1 MMPNRREATR
11 RYSAMI
17 KQTAQF
23 GIGHNAGPRLD
34 ELDEVGAAAI
44 VNDIPFEHRSFGP
57 AQLEQLFGC
66 KKTTVFLKIIPELDE
81 LGGVYYEGN
90 RVKATGAAVL
100 ALKARRLAE
109 PRQSRP
115 IPKNHH
121 EKKRRHR
128 ATEGAEGAVTVSNDP
143 RPDPSRAT
151 KEQRRANTEP
161 RQKLQRTRPAQRQQ

>member
-1 MMPNRREATR
+1 MTKFQEVAEAL
-11 RYSAMI
+11 
-17 KQTAQF
+17 K
-23 GIGHNAGPRLD
+23 ND
-34 ELDEVGAAAI
+34 AAAI
-44 VNDIPFEHRSFGP
+44 VNDVPFEHRSFGP

-115 IPKNHH
+115 MPKNHH
-121 EKKRRHR
+121 EKKRRR
-128 ATEGAEGAVTVSNDP
+128 RETEGAVIVSTNDP
-143 RPDPSRAT
+143 RPDPPRQQ
-151 KEQRRANTEP
+151 EQRRANTEP
-161 RQKLQRTRPAQRQQ
+161 RQKLQAPRR